1 MLVAVLL
8 PVLAT
13 AVVWR
18 VGLPSYVF
26 EHLIVL
32 LVVGVAV
39 AWGLTSAITTAV
51 IAVIADDLLL
61 RKPIGTPSITGLRD
75 LVDLLLFV
83 AVAIAVG
90 WLVARSH
97 RDRRHAEAAAARERR
112 AREDR
117 DRLIATIT
125 HDLSNPLAAI
135 RGTVQLAQRFGTS
148 TEGDLRRLLSR
159 LDIAAGRAT
168 WLLKTLADA
177 KSLDA
182 GELTLNLRTL
192 DIREVVAP
200 VVQMFDGMSDRH
212 PVVLRAPD
220 ALPPVRC
227 DVERMQRVLENLMG
241 NAIKYSPDGGR
252 VDVAIEADGG
262 HLSVSV
268 RDEGIGISREAL
280 PHIFDR
286 SFRAPEA
293 AQAAPGLGLGLHTA
307 SEIVR
312 LHGGSLTAA
321 HAEPR
326 GTVMTLRLPQA
337 ADDEPMAAAASN
349 PAGASH
355 IPSPP

>member
-1 MLVAVLL
+1 
-8 PVLAT
+8 
-13 AVVWR
+13 
-18 VGLPSYVF
+18 
-26 EHLIVL
+26 
-32 LVVGVAV
+32 
-39 AWGLTSAITTAV
+39 
-51 IAVIADDLLL
+51 
-61 RKPIGTPSITGLRD
+61 
-75 LVDLLLFV
+75 
-83 AVAIAVG
+83 
-90 WLVARSH
+90 
-97 RDRRHAEAAAARERR
+97 
-112 AREDR
+112 
-117 DRLIATIT
+117 
-125 HDLSNPLAAI
+125 
-135 RGTVQLAQRFGTS
+135 VQLAQRFGTS

-227 DVERMQRVLENLMG
+227 DVERMQRVLENLIG
-241 NAIKYSPDGGR
+241 NAIKYSPDGGC
-252 VDVAIEADGG
+252 VDVAIEADGR
-262 HLSVSV
+262 HLTVSV

-293 AQAAPGLGLGLHTA
+293 ALAAPGLGLGLHTA

-321 HAEPR
+321 PAEPR

-337 ADDEPMAAAASN
+337 ADGEPLAAVPAN
-349 PAGASH
+349 PAGAAHS
-355 IPSPP
+355 PSPP